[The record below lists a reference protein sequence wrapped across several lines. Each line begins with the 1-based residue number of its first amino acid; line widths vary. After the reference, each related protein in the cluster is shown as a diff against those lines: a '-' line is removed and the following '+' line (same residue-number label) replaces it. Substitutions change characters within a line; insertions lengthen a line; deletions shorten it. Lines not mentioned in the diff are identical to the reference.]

1 MARSWLRDRAAS
13 VPDNT
18 YHPPKSCL
26 KGATMQL
33 DQIKVTLEGGLNYD
47 FPRMVEVEQHFPR
60 KRVVDIGQTVRF
72 QMEKIDSNS
81 FTGKRIAITVGSRE
95 IAGLV
100 DILQGIGGLLR
111 SCDAQPFIVP
121 AMGSHGGATA
131 DGQVQ
136 ILEGVGITEESIGMP
151 ILSSM
156 ETVEVA
162 RFEDGTPL
170 YCDRLAFEADGI
182 VICNKIK
189 PHADF
194 KGDYESGLVKMLT
207 IGLAKHKGATALH
220 DHGFDRFHEVLPR
233 AAQLL
238 LGKLPVLFGVAILEN
253 AFHELMAVE
262 IISPEK
268 IMTKE
273 KELLIDAKKN
283 IARLLLPVIDLLIID
298 EIGKNI
304 SGEGMD
310 PNVTGRPGSGLN
322 EGFEA
327 PRIQK
332 IVVLD
337 VTDVSHGN
345 GVGIGM
351 ADITTLRCVNQI
363 DFNAMYTNAVTATI
377 LDPAKIP
384 LVMNDDR
391 EALALALRTCN
402 RVTPQSARVVRIKN
416 TMDLNRILVS
426 ESCLPDV
433 IANKDLSVISSPK
446 SLVFDNTH
454 HLLD

>member
-1 MARSWLRDRAAS
+1 
-13 VPDNT
+13 
-18 YHPPKSCL
+18 
-26 KGATMQL
+26 MQL
-33 DQIKVTLEGGLNYD
+33 EQTNITLEGGLNYD
-47 FPRMVEVEQHFPR
+47 FPSMVEVKQNFPR
-60 KRVVDIGQTVRF
+60 QRVLDIEETIRF
-72 QMEKIDSNS
+72 EMAKIDGVALA
-81 FTGKRIAITVGSRE
+81 GKQIAITAGSRE
-95 IAGLV
+95 IAGIV
-100 DILQGIGGLLR
+100 EIIREIGNFLQSRG
-111 SCDAQPFIVP
+111 AQPFIVP

-131 DGQVQ
+131 AGQIQ
-136 ILEGVGITEESIGMP
+136 ILEGVGVTEESIGLP
-151 ILSSM
+151 IRSSM

-220 DHGFDRFHEVLPR
+220 FHGFDRFHEVLPR
-233 AAQLL
+233 AGRLMLAT
-238 LGKLPVLFGVAILEN
+238 LPVIFGVGILEN

-262 IISPEK
+262 IILPKE
-268 IMTKE
+268 IMARE
-273 KELLIDAKKN
+273 KELLLEAKQN
-283 IARLLLPVIDLLIID
+283 IARLLLPAIDLLIID

-310 PNVTGRPGSGLN
+310 PNVTGRPGSGLT

-327 PRIQK
+327 PEIQK

-351 ADITTLRCVNQI
+351 ADITTVPCVNKI

-384 LVMNDDR
+384 LVMNNDR
-391 EALALALRTCN
+391 EALALAIRTCN
-402 RVTPQSARVVRIKN
+402 RVTPQSARIVRIKN
-416 TMDLNRILVS
+416 TMDLNRIMVS
-426 ESCLPDV
+426 EACLPEV
-433 IANKDLSVISSPK
+433 EANERLSIMSSPHALSFDK
-446 SLVFDNTH
+446 SGR
-454 HLLD
+454 LLA

>member
-1 MARSWLRDRAAS
+1 
-13 VPDNT
+13 
-18 YHPPKSCL
+18 
-26 KGATMQL
+26 MQL
-33 DQIKVTLEGGLNYD
+33 EQTKITLEGGLNYD
-47 FPRMVEVEQHFPR
+47 FPRMVEVEQNFPR
-60 KRVVDIGQTVRF
+60 KRVLDIEQTIRVG
-72 QMEKIDSNS
+72 MAKIDSVALA
-81 FTGKRIAITVGSRE
+81 GKRIAITAGSRE
-95 IAGLV
+95 IAGIV
-100 DILQGIGGLLR
+100 EILREIGDLLQ
-111 SCDAQPFIVP
+111 SWGAQPFIVP

-131 DGQVQ
+131 AGQVQ
-136 ILEGVGITEESIGMP
+136 ILEGVGITEESLGIP

-156 ETVEVA
+156 ETMEVA
-162 RFEDGTPL
+162 RLEDGTLL

-220 DHGFDRFHEVLPR
+220 VHGFDRFHEVLPR
-233 AAQLL
+233 GARLML
-238 LGKLPVLFGVAILEN
+238 DKLPVIFGVAILEN

-262 IISPEK
+262 IIPLEK
-268 IMTKE
+268 ILARE
-273 KELLIDAKKN
+273 KELLVEAKQN
-283 IARLLLPVIDLLIID
+283 IARLLLPAIDLLIID

-310 PNVTGRPGSGLN
+310 PNVTGRPGSGLT
-322 EGFEA
+322 EGFLA
-327 PRIQK
+327 PKIQK

-337 VTDVSHGN
+337 ITDVSHGN

-351 ADITTLRCVNQI
+351 ADITTLPCVNKI

-384 LVMNDDR
+384 LVMNNDR

-402 RVTPQSARVVRIKN
+402 RVTPQSARIVRIKN
-416 TMDLNRILVS
+416 TMNLNRILVS
-426 ESCLPDV
+426 ETCLPEV
-433 IANKDLSVISSPK
+433 QANRDLSIVSSPK
-446 SLVFDNTH
+446 SLNFDNRG

>member
-1 MARSWLRDRAAS
+1 MRLEQT
-13 VPDNT
+13 N
-18 YHPPKSCL
+18 
-26 KGATMQL
+26 
-33 DQIKVTLEGGLNYD
+33 ITLEGGLNYD
-47 FPRMVEVEQHFPR
+47 FPHMVEVEQHFPR
-60 KRVVDIGQTVRF
+60 KRVLDIEQTIRF
-72 QMEKIDSNS
+72 EMEKIDG
-81 FTGKRIAITVGSRE
+81 TALAGKRIAITAGSRE
-95 IAGLV
+95 IAELV
-100 DILQGIGGLLR
+100 DILHGIGVLLQ
-111 SCDAQPFIVP
+111 SWGAQPFTVP

-131 DGQVQ
+131 PGQVQ

-156 ETVEVA
+156 ATVEVA

-194 KGDYESGLVKMLT
+194 KGDYESGLIKMLT

-220 DHGFDRFHEVLPR
+220 AHGFDRFHEVLPN
-233 AAQLL
+233 AARLML
-238 LGKLPVLFGVAILEN
+238 DKLPVVFGVAILEN
-253 AFHELMAVE
+253 SFHELMAVE
-262 IISPEK
+262 IIPPTK
-268 IMTKE
+268 IMARE
-273 KELLIDAKKN
+273 KELLVEAKHN

-310 PNVTGRPGSGLN
+310 PNVTGRPGSGLT
-322 EGFEA
+322 EGFESPA
-327 PRIQK
+327 IQK

-337 VTDVSHGN
+337 VTDVSQGN

-351 ADITTLRCVNQI
+351 ADITTMPCVNKL

-384 LVMNDDR
+384 LAMNNDR

-402 RVTPQSARVVRIKN
+402 RVTPQTARIVRIKN
-416 TMDLNRILVS
+416 TMNLNRIMVS
-426 ESCLPDV
+426 EACLPAV
-433 IANKDLSVISSPK
+433 EANERLSIISTPQALS
-446 SLVFDNTH
+446 FDSSNR
-454 HLLD
+454 LLGNSIV

>member
-1 MARSWLRDRAAS
+1 MRLEQ
-13 VPDNT
+13 T
-18 YHPPKSCL
+18 K
-26 KGATMQL
+26 
-33 DQIKVTLEGGLNYD
+33 ITLEGGLNYD

-60 KRVVDIGQTVRF
+60 KRVQDIEQTIRVE
-72 QMEKIDSNS
+72 MGKIDGVALA
-81 FTGKRIAITVGSRE
+81 GKRIAITAGSRE
-95 IAGLV
+95 IAGIV
-100 DILQGIGGLLR
+100 DILRGIGGSLQ
-111 SCDAQPFIVP
+111 SWGAQPFIVP
-121 AMGSHGGATA
+121 SMGSHGGATA
-131 DGQVQ
+131 AGQVQ
-136 ILEGVGITEESIGMP
+136 ILAGVGVTEESIGMP

-220 DHGFDRFHEVLPR
+220 IHGFDRFHEVLPQ
-233 AAQLL
+233 AARLML
-238 LGKLPVLFGVAILEN
+238 KKLPIIFGVAILEN
-253 AFHELMAVE
+253 AYHELMTVE
-262 IISPEK
+262 VIEPEQLLPR
-268 IMTKE
+268 E
-273 KELLIDAKKN
+273 KELLNEAKSN
-283 IARLLLPVIDLLIID
+283 IARLLLPEIDLLIID

-310 PNVTGRPGSGLN
+310 PNVTGRPGSGLT

-327 PRIQK
+327 PKIQK

-351 ADITTLRCVNQI
+351 ADITTMPCVNKI

-384 LVMNDDR
+384 LVMNSDR

-402 RVTPQSARVVRIKN
+402 RVTHQSARIVRIKN
-416 TMDLNRILVS
+416 TMELNRIMVS
-426 ESCLPDV
+426 ETCLPEV
-433 IANKDLSVISSPK
+433 ETNKDLSIVSSPK
-446 SLVFDNTH
+446 
-454 HLLD
+454 LLDFDKTGRLLD